1 MQGTTGGTLLSLNSP
16 NFIYHYSNCNL
27 LSLICCRHLSPIN
40 QCILYRYLVI
50 FDYNSNWEWSKPHEL
65 YELIENKVY
74 SRPDD
79 HQCWGVCGTCTAMH
93 GLVASS
99 ISVFTAHK
107 LAMNTCSYSPVVC
120 KWCWHYCEHFHMCWQ
135 QRTNQVGYSTGG
147 QRFMAVV
154 NKPRLWA
161 TSLDSV
167 CLLPGAVLQLN

>member
-1 MQGTTGGTLLSLNSP
+1 M
-16 NFIYHYSNCNL
+16 YH
-27 LSLICCRHLSPIN
+27 
-40 QCILYRYLVI
+40 
-50 FDYNSNWEWSKPHEL
+50 NSNWINNLLYHWSVAVTYHQSTSVSCIGVSL
-65 YELIENKVY
+65 YLITIQTENEVNNMSYMNWLTENKVN

-79 HQCWGVCGTCTAMH
+79 HQCWGACGTCTAMH

-167 CLLPGAVLQLN
+167 CLLPGTVLQLN